1 MKGNVISGFMKKIT
15 KEYHPSQH
23 FFPLTVCLF
32 LRKKRFSRLERAL
45 KIQRKKG
52 ES

>member
-1 MKGNVISGFMKKIT
+1 MKGNVILVFMMKIT
-15 KEYHPSQH
+15 KEYAPSQH

-32 LRKKRFSRLERAL
+32 SRKKRFSRLERAV